1 MRRISIIT
9 AAVSLCALLLLTY
22 IHAYEAGIRHAMQD
36 AIVTHTPYSVSIL
49 LDGELWFH
57 FADLAERFGD

>member
-22 IHAYEAGIRHAMQD
+22 AHAYEAGIRHAMQD
-36 AIVTHTPYSVSIL
+36 AIVTHSPSTISIMI
-49 LDGELWFH
+49 DGELWFH
-57 FADLAERFGD
+57 EAELSGN

>member
-22 IHAYEAGIRHAMQD
+22 VHAYEAGIRHALQD
-36 AIVTHTPYSVSIL
+36 SIVTHSPTTVSIL

-57 FADLAERFGD
+57 EAELTNH